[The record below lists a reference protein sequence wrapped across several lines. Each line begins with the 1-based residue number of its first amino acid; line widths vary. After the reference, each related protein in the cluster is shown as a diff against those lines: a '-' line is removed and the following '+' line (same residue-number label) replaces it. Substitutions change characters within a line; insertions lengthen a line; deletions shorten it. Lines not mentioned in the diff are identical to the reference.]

1 MNQDVCWLE
10 IPVLYTLHVHLIQT
24 NSNISDDPVYLC
36 LGERF
41 LVFDSL
47 VNLHLQVAL
56 VGKFEHDVPMLG
68 FHKIINNF
76 R

>member
-24 NSNISDDPVYLC
+24 NGNISDDPVYLC

-41 LVFDSL
+41 LVFDS
-47 VNLHLQVAL
+47 
-56 VGKFEHDVPMLG
+56 
-68 FHKIINNF
+68 
-76 R
+76 